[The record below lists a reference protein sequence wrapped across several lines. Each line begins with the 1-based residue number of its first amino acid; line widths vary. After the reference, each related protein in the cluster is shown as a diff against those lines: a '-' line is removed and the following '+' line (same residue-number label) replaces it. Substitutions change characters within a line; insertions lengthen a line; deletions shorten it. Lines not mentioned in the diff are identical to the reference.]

1 MIPTLELTEEEV
13 LECLQKILKN
23 AVVVLH
29 TVREY
34 RADNPPLAVSY
45 LCPLSTFHFSLFY
58 LICVLSDF
66 IPSPDLVDFFVC
78 RNWGII
84 LLI

>member
-13 LECLQKILKN
+13 LERLYKILKN
-23 AVVVLH
+23 AVVVPY

-34 RADNPPLAVSY
+34 GADNPPLAVSY
-45 LCPLSTFHFSLFY
+45 FCSLSTFYFSLLY

-66 IPSPDLVDFFVC
+66 IPSPDLVSF
-78 RNWGII
+78 G
-84 LLI
+84 